1 MHWTLPICSLGL
13 IGFLT
18 TLSAVLFLG
27 LTCFP
32 EYLLDR
38 LLMLV
43 TGCTEFANQV
53 LMINTARLESA
64 ATGALLIMAFD
75 IVVTY
80 LAQILIFQ
88 VCIKSTKKY

>member
-1 MHWTLPICSLGL
+1 M
-13 IGFLT
+13 T

-32 EYLLDR
+32 EYLMDR
-38 LLMLV
+38 ILMLV
-43 TGCTEFANQV
+43 TGFTEFANQV
-53 LMINTARLESA
+53 LMVNTARLESA

-75 IVVTY
+75 IFVTY

-88 VCIKSTKKY
+88 VSY

>member
-1 MHWTLPICSLGL
+1 MQWTLPICSLGL

-32 EYLLDR
+32 EYLFDR

-53 LMINTARLESA
+53 LMVNTARLESA

-88 VCIKSTKKY
+88 VIYL

>member
-1 MHWTLPICSLGL
+1 
-13 IGFLT
+13 
-18 TLSAVLFLG
+18 
-27 LTCFP
+27 
-32 EYLLDR
+32 
-38 LLMLV
+38 MLV

-53 LMINTARLESA
+53 LMVNTARLESA

-88 VCIKSTKKY
+88 VPNWKNNSKIVLIIGTYTTSCDV